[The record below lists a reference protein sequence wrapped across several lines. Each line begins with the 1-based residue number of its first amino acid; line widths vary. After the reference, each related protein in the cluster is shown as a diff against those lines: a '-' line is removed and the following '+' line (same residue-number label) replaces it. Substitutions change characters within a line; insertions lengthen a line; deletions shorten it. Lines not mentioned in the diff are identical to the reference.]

1 MDGIQILVNLASNIN
16 GAFVSLAITLGGFFA
31 VFGAIGYLAHT
42 ASSEKKNHGRSSG
55 PGKAIAWLL
64 LCGALGGLD
73 QMVSAGAQQLG
84 WQGATFGAISYI
96 DVGTFGVAADAGNA
110 ILTLIRTL
118 GWFYALQGIL
128 NWRRSLKEG
137 HTGLSSSQDVS
148 TGSLKFVIG
157 VMMICCPN
165 LLDALQKTLGL
176 L

>member
-1 MDGIQILVNLASNIN
+1 
-16 GAFVSLAITLGGFFA
+16 
-31 VFGAIGYLAHT
+31 
-42 ASSEKKNHGRSSG
+42 
-55 PGKAIAWLL
+55 
-64 LCGALGGLD
+64 
-73 QMVSAGAQQLG
+73 MVSAGAQQLG